1 MKLREFNEADVG
13 TAGELLHTCAPIAS
27 WRAAILARRPY
38 ASQEELLETAGELAA
53 GWTDQ
58 EVDGAL
64 AHHPRIG
71 EKVQGEGAEAAASRK
86 EQGNLSEDEQ
96 ARQAWIEANH
106 AYEEKFDRIFLIRAA
121 GRTPEE
127 MMGQLRQRLE
137 NSPEEEAGIRRGQLA
152 EIALLRLGEAVRG

>member
-1 MKLREFNEADVG
+1 MNLREFNEADVEA
-13 TAGELLHTCAPIAS
+13 AGELLHACAPIAS

-38 ASQEELLETAGELAA
+38 VSEQELLDTAGDLAE

-71 EKVQGEGAEAAASRK
+71 EKVQGDSAEAVASRK
-86 EQGNLSEDEQ
+86 EQGSLSEDER
-96 ARQAWIEANH
+96 ARQEWMEANI

-121 GRTPEE
+121 GREPEE
-127 MMGQLRQRLE
+127 MMQQLRERLE
-137 NSPEEEAGIRRGQLA
+137 NSAEAENEIRRGQLA
-152 EIALLRLGEAVRG
+152 EIALLRLREAVGS